1 MFEFNSAAVEEKTFA
16 DQLELPGFE
25 ASDYVEEKSSIFSVI
40 AARFFFFLLLIADI
54 IWGLFSAVMLCVKF
68 TLSLLTLFR
77 IPKLR
82 AGLAH
87 TWLSVKRSLVCAI
100 ALFVAMFSPALGI
113 MFSCM
118 YFLMYDSDG
127 VDEIVPESL
136 RDQVKSFFPS

>member
-1 MFEFNSAAVEEKTFA
+1 MFEFSNTQEESEGIA

-25 ASDYVEEKSSIFSVI
+25 MQNPVEEKSSVFSII
-40 AARFFFFLLLIADI
+40 AARFFFFLLLLADV
-54 IWGLFSAVMLCVKF
+54 IWGLFSTLILTAKL

-82 AGLAH
+82 TSTAR
-87 TWLSVKRSLVCAI
+87 TWLSVKRSLVCGV
-100 ALFVAMFSPALGI
+100 ALIVALFSPALGI

-118 YFLMYDSDG
+118 YFLMYDTEG

-136 RDQVKSFFPS
+136 RDQVKSFFPA